1 MGKINRRDFIGTTAA
16 GTAALLGTATSAS
29 ALSRVLGANDRIR
42 VGMIGV
48 GGRGNELFH
57 QVVALPQQAE
67 VVAIA
72 DVYSR
77 RHAEVKQ
84 VVPNAKTM
92 FDYRQLLDMK
102 DIDAVIVATPLHCH
116 ARHFVD
122 VLAAGK
128 DLYCEKTM
136 TWSMSEAEQCLAA
149 SKKSD
154 RVVQI
159 GTQWASFGSVQDARK
174 WIKDGIV
181 GKIPQV
187 DMWMSRN
194 TPHGQGQWVRKPAA
208 DCTAD
213 NVRWDAFLNGRKS
226 RPFDPFTFM
235 NWRLYWEFSG
245 GNITEN
251 MIHQVSWLMAVM
263 DLPIPTA
270 AYMTGGIF
278 SEKDGREVPD
288 TISVTMDF
296 PNELVVTWQSRFNN
310 AHYGLGQRLLGSD
323 GTVEYTNGENDMVRG
338 TERHSGVRYF
348 PEPKNRKDGTALTG
362 DTPDTNHMANFFDC
376 VRSRKTPN
384 APVELGYKSAMVAH
398 MANVAY
404 RNRQHV
410 TDESAR
416 VLAAKEDKY
425 A

>member
-1 MGKINRRDFIGTTAA
+1 
-16 GTAALLGTATSAS
+16 
-29 ALSRVLGANDRIR
+29 
-42 VGMIGV
+42 
-48 GGRGNELFH
+48 
-57 QVVALPQQAE
+57 
-67 VVAIA
+67 
-72 DVYSR
+72 
-77 RHAEVKQ
+77 
-84 VVPNAKTM
+84 VPNAKTM

-404 RNRQHV
+404 RNRQRV
-410 TDESAR
+410 TEESAR